1 MGTMSRLRLNL
12 IKENRGFTL
21 VEMAVVL
28 IIIGVIIGAI
38 IKGKSLVRG
47 AEQKK
52 IYTKYVNEWRIG
64 YLNFY
69 DRTGKIL
76 GDTWDAVAAPEAEG
90 QDGQADTA
98 GGSAGAPTNDGR
110 DDLFDGPAAGSAY
123 MGMTSLGLEAP
134 TTNTANSWKYKY
146 VDSKGNAHFMDIAF
160 VWDDTNNYNYM
171 LIDNVPGELAIALD
185 TMIDGSASGTGGD
198 FLNDDGTG
206 PAAWPTVAITDATAR
221 WKMQF

>member
-1 MGTMSRLRLNL
+1 MGAISKIRSKMFHD
-12 IKENRGFTL
+12 NRGFTL

-52 IYTKYVNEWRIG
+52 IYTKFINEWRVN

-76 GDTWDAVAAPEAEG
+76 GDTWDASLATPAAG

-98 GGSAGAPTNDGR
+98 AGAAGAPTNDGR
-110 DDLFDGPAAGSAY
+110 DDLFTGPAAGSAY
-123 MGMTSLGLEAP
+123 MGLTSLGLEAP
-134 TTNTANSWKYKY
+134 TTNTSNNWQYKY
-146 VDSKGNAHFMDIAF
+146 VDSEGNAHFMDIAF
-160 VWDDTNNYNYM
+160 VWDGVNNYNYM
-171 LIDNVPGELAIALD
+171 MINNVPAELAIALD
-185 TMIDGSASGTGGD
+185 TMIDGQANGSTGD
-198 FLNDDGTG
+198 FIYGAG
-206 PAAWPTVAITDATAR
+206 VAWPTTAITEADDIR

>member
-1 MGTMSRLRLNL
+1 MGAISKLRS
-12 IKENRGFTL
+12 KMFHDNRGFTL

-52 IYTKYVNEWRIG
+52 IYTKFINEWRIS

-76 GDTWDAVAAPEAEG
+76 GDTWDASLATPAAG

-98 GGSAGAPTNDGR
+98 AGAAGGPTDAGR
-110 DDLFDGPAAGSAY
+110 SDLFDGPAAGTAY
-123 MGMTSLGLEAP
+123 MGMTGLGLEAP
-134 TTNTANSWKYKY
+134 TTNTPNNWQYKY
-146 VDSKGNAHFMDIAF
+146 VDSTGTAHFLDIAF
-160 VWDDTNNYNYM
+160 VWDGVNNYNYM
-171 LIDNVPGELAIALD
+171 MINNVPAELAIALD
-185 TMIDGSASGTGGD
+185 TMIDGSASGTAGD
-198 FLNDDGTG
+198 FIYGAG
-206 PAAWPTVAITDATAR
+206 AAWPTTASTEADDIR

>member
-1 MGTMSRLRLNL
+1 MGAISKIRSKMFHD
-12 IKENRGFTL
+12 NRGFTL

-52 IYTKYVNEWRIG
+52 IYTKFINEWRVN

-69 DRTGKIL
+69 DRTGKVL
-76 GDTWDAVAAPEAEG
+76 GDTWDASLATPAAG

-98 GGSAGAPTNDGR
+98 AGAAGAPTNDGR

-123 MGMTSLGLEAP
+123 MGLTSLGLEAP
-134 TTNTANSWKYKY
+134 TTNTSNNWQYKY
-146 VDSKGNAHFMDIAF
+146 VDSDGNAHFMDIAF
-160 VWDDTNNYNYM
+160 VWDGVNNYNYM
-171 LIDNVPGELAIALD
+171 MINNVPAELAIALD
-185 TMIDGSASGTGGD
+185 TMIDGSANGATGD
-198 FLNDDGTG
+198 FVYGAG
-206 PAAWPTVAITDATAR
+206 AAWPTTATTEADDIR

>member
-1 MGTMSRLRLNL
+1 MV
-12 IKENRGFTL
+12 KENKGFTL

-52 IYTKYVNEWRIG
+52 IYTKFVNDWRIN

-69 DRTGKIL
+69 DRTGKVL
-76 GDTWDAVAAPEAEG
+76 GDTWDGASAG

-98 GGSAGAPTNDGR
+98 AGATGVPTNDGR

-134 TTNTANSWKYKY
+134 TTNTSNNWQYKY
-146 VDSKGNAHFMDIAF
+146 VDSDGNAHFMDIAF

-171 LIDNVPGELAIALD
+171 LVNNVPGELAIALD
-185 TMIDGSASGTGGD
+185 TMIDGSASGTVGD
-198 FLNDDGTG
+198 FLHDDGTG
-206 PAAWPTVAITDATAR
+206 PAAWPTVATTDATVR

>member
-1 MGTMSRLRLNL
+1 MGAMSRLRLNML
-12 IKENRGFTL
+12 KENRGFTL

-52 IYTKYVNEWRIG
+52 IYTKFVNEWRIN

-76 GDTWDAVAAPEAEG
+76 GDTWDASLAAAG

-98 GGSAGAPTNDGR
+98 AGLAGAVTDPGR

-123 MGMTSLGLEAP
+123 LGMTSLGLEAP
-134 TTNTANSWKYKY
+134 STNTPNNWQYKY
-146 VDSKGNAHFMDIAF
+146 VDSGGTAHFMDIAF
-160 VWDDTNNYNYM
+160 VWDGANNYNYM
-171 LIDNVPGELAIALD
+171 MVNNVPAELAIALD
-185 TMIDGSASGTGGD
+185 TMIDGSADGTDGD
-198 FLNDDGTG
+198 FLFGTG
-206 PAAWPTVAITDATAR
+206 TAWPTTATTEADDIR

>member
-1 MGTMSRLRLNL
+1 MGAIGKIRSKMFND
-12 IKENRGFTL
+12 NRGFTL

-52 IYTKYVNEWRIG
+52 IYTKFLNEWRIS

-76 GDTWDAVAAPEAEG
+76 GDTWDASLATPAAG

-98 GGSAGAPTNDGR
+98 EGSNAAAPTDPGR
-110 DDLFDGPAAGSAY
+110 DDLFDGPGAGTAY
-123 MGMTSLGLEAP
+123 MGMTQLGLEAP
-134 TTNTANSWKYKY
+134 TTNTPDNWQYKY
-146 VDSKGNAHFMDIAF
+146 VDSDGNAHFLDIAF
-160 VWDDTNNYNYM
+160 EWSGTYNYM
-171 LIDNVPGELAIALD
+171 MINNVPAELAIALD
-185 TMIDGSASGTGGD
+185 TMIDGQASGTAGD
-198 FLNDDGTG
+198 FIYGAG
-206 PAAWPTVAITDATAR
+206 APWPTTASTEADDIR

>member
-1 MGTMSRLRLNL
+1 MSRLRLNL
-12 IKENRGFTL
+12 IKDNRGFTL

-76 GDTWDAVAAPEAEG
+76 GDTWDASLGAAG

-98 GGSAGAPTNDGR
+98 EGAAGAPTNDGR
-110 DDLFDGPAAGSAY
+110 DDLFDGPAGGTAY
-123 MGMTSLGLEAP
+123 LGMTSLGLEAP
-134 TTNTANSWKYKY
+134 STNTPSNWQYKY
-146 VDSKGNAHFMDIAF
+146 VDSDGTAHFMDIAF
-160 VWDDTNNYNYM
+160 VWDGVNNYNYM
-171 LIDNVPGELAIALD
+171 MINNVPAELAIALD
-185 TMIDGSASGTGGD
+185 TMIDGSADGTDGD

-206 PAAWPTVAITDATAR
+206 PAAWPIVAITDADVR

>member
-1 MGTMSRLRLNL
+1 MV
-12 IKENRGFTL
+12 KENKGFTL

-52 IYTKYVNEWRIG
+52 IYTKFVNDWRIN

-76 GDTWDAVAAPEAEG
+76 GDTWNAAAATPAAG

-98 GGSAGAPTNDGR
+98 EGSAGAPTNPGR
-110 DDLFDGPAAGSAY
+110 DELFDGPATGSAY

-134 TTNTANSWKYKY
+134 TTNTSNNWQYKY
-146 VDSKGNAHFMDIAF
+146 VDSDGNAHFMDIAF
-160 VWDDTNNYNYM
+160 VWDGTNNYNYM
-171 LIDNVPGELAIALD
+171 LINNVPGELAIALD
-185 TMIDGSASGTGGD
+185 TMIDGSASGTVGD
-198 FLNDDGTG
+198 FLHYDGAN
-206 PAAWPTVAITDATAR
+206 PAAWPTVAITDATVR

>member
-1 MGTMSRLRLNL
+1 MGVISKLRLNMV
-12 IKENRGFTL
+12 KENKGFTL

-52 IYTKYVNEWRIG
+52 IYTKFVNEWRIS

-69 DRTGKIL
+69 DRTGKVL
-76 GDTWDAVAAPEAEG
+76 GDTWDGALAG

-98 GGSAGAPTNDGR
+98 AGATGVPTNDGR
-110 DDLFDGPAAGSAY
+110 DELFDGPATGSAY

-134 TTNTANSWKYKY
+134 TTNTSNNWQYKY
-146 VDSKGNAHFMDIAF
+146 VDSDGNAHLMDIAF
-160 VWDDTNNYNYM
+160 VWDDTNKYNYM
-171 LIDNVPGELAIALD
+171 LVNNVPGELAIALD
-185 TMIDGSASGTGGD
+185 TMIDGSASGTVGD
-198 FLNDDGTG
+198 FLHDAGAG
-206 PAAWPTVAITDATAR
+206 PVAWPTVATEDAIVR

>member
-1 MGTMSRLRLNL
+1 MGAISKLRSKMFND
-12 IKENRGFTL
+12 NRGFTL

-52 IYTKYVNEWRIG
+52 IYTKFVNEWRIN

-69 DRTGKIL
+69 DRTGKVL
-76 GDTWDAVAAPEAEG
+76 GDTWDTGAGPAATG
-90 QDGQADTA
+90 QDGQADT
-98 GGSAGAPTNDGR
+98 SAGLAVAPSDAGR

-185 TMIDGSASGTGGD
+185 TMIDGSASGTIGD

-206 PAAWPTVAITDATAR
+206 PAAWPMVATTEATVR

>member
-76 GDTWDAVAAPEAEG
+76 GDTWDASLAGAG

-98 GGSAGAPTNDGR
+98 AGAAGAESDAGR
-110 DDLFDGPAAGSAY
+110 DDLFDGPAAGTAY
-123 MGMTSLGLEAP
+123 LGMTSLGLEASS
-134 TTNTANSWKYKY
+134 TNTPNNWQYKY
-146 VDSKGNAHFMDIAF
+146 VDSDGTAHFMDIAF
-160 VWDDTNNYNYM
+160 VWDGVNNYNFM
-171 LIDNVPGELAIALD
+171 MINFVPAELAIALD
-185 TMIDGSASGTGGD
+185 TMIDGSADGTDGD
-198 FLNDDGTG
+198 FLNGTG
-206 PAAWPTVAITDATAR
+206 AAAWPMVATTDATAR